1 MNLFLIVTCRLLK
14 RLRWEKWELAGKNY
28 GGVHFSMLVESLQ
41 HLGHLLLAGIETL
54 RLSAIVIKKAW
65 GDCYFIKLTA
75 MLNDIGGA
83 RSLFVVVAILKVFL
97 SHGALSQP
105 VESLRGRDKVEGAV
119 LMEEK

>member
-1 MNLFLIVTCRLLK
+1 
-14 RLRWEKWELAGKNY
+14 
-28 GGVHFSMLVESLQ
+28 MLVESLQ

-54 RLSAIVIKKAW
+54 CLSAIVIKKAW
-65 GDCYFIKLTA
+65 GDFYFIKLTA

-83 RSLFVVVAILKVFL
+83 RSLFVVVAILKVFV

-119 LMEEK
+119 LMEEKWVYRVSRLRK